1 MKKVL
6 FIIMAVLVLGVGN
19 ADAQKAKKSGHK
31 AKAKTTCVAPAQ
43 KKCFTGTFENT
54 GNGILTDY
62 LALQVDEGKG
72 SVIGTF
78 KDGTG
83 VVTNLEGE
91 LKGDVLYLK
100 NAATGE
106 DFDEARMY
114 DNNTVKFSS
123 FTGTFKRTSDE
134 YKPIQADAQ
143 PEVKKAGET
152 TLEEAA
158 EKVRKAAAAAGP
170 VF

>member
-1 MKKVL
+1 M
-6 FIIMAVLVLGVGN
+6 
-19 ADAQKAKKSGHK
+19 
-31 AKAKTTCVAPAQ
+31 APAQ

-123 FTGTFKRTSDE
+123 FT
-134 YKPIQADAQ
+134 KPS
-143 PEVKKAGET
+143 VLKKLFLKKVDSST
-152 TLEEAA
+152 MNLTLLSMYSS
-158 EKVRKAAAAAGP
+158 
-170 VF
+170 